1 MEKRLPILSKAEVY
15 SDPAPK
21 KKSKPNP
28 KIMPYKY
35 SEAKGRIYH
44 QLEDTIKHFEDLPS
58 FASPGDNIVSKIT
71 LHPSFLAKSY
81 FPKKLL
87 AQYDFKNLGSRE
99 TIIEPKK
106 AATEKQK
113 GVPLS
118 TSMYFISGTK
128 GNYQKLIS
136 DIQNDNLGDDC
147 ESDLIKLEEISFFD
161 AEDKVTEDALF
172 QNSHEQA
179 YEVVL
184 HASQENPE
192 VISSF
197 NTYIEKL
204 GGTVFHQHTR
214 TIKGL
219 TFCFVSINTKLVTEL
234 AKFVYVRV
242 VRIVPEL
249 RLSDRVKD
257 IQKPLVSRHTE
268 RLYDSSVSHSNV
280 AIFDAGLFEEDLNR
294 EEIRYFDLTD
304 LEGEDDPDNLLHGSL
319 VTSAFVFGD
328 AEELVSSSAFLNVDH
343 YKVYSQNDESSIGL
357 VKVLDRI
364 ESVLRTK
371 KYKFANIS
379 LGPEIPCPDNEPS
392 LWSSTLDDIASSG
405 DILIFVAVGNQG
417 GLINTKFGKAYAR
430 VQPPADMINGMA
442 VGSANSKGKNWQ
454 KASYSCVGPG
464 RRPGYVK
471 PDILCFG
478 GDTSEKLKLVSL
490 SDFSIKPVMGTS
502 YSTAL
507 MTRLAAKIDILTNH
521 QLNVATI
528 RALIL
533 HNADLGKRDKVEC
546 GWGGVFV
553 DAEDI
558 VFCSPNKVTL
568 IYQGRLENATGI
580 RAAVPCPST
589 LQDKASKL
597 SLDATM
603 CFYTDV
609 DQQHTS
615 SYTKAGIEVTFRPD
629 RHNVKE
635 GASQAHT
642 RSLFTKKK
650 ILGDEQ
656 SLREDAHKWETC
668 FKVHDSIMTK
678 GISMPTLDIRYL
690 TREEGQPISLKDLK
704 PMNFSLVIT
713 LSVKESACNLYQ
725 DILNEYDLL
734 VPLELAT
741 DAIVKAGEV

>member
-28 KIMPYKY
+28 KLMPYNY
-35 SEAKGRIYH
+35 TEAKGRIYH
-44 QLEDTIKHFEDLPS
+44 QLEDTIKHFNELPPS
-58 FASPGDNIVSKIT
+58 SSPDGKVVSKIT

-87 AQYDFKNLGSRE
+87 SQYDFKNLGSKE
-99 TIIEPKK
+99 VILEPEKV
-106 AATEKQK
+106 ATEKQK

-118 TSMYFISGTK
+118 TSMYFISGSK
-128 GNYQKLIS
+128 DNYQRLIT
-136 DIQNDNLGDDC
+136 DIQNDTLIDGCDT
-147 ESDLIKLEEISFFD
+147 DLVKLEEISFFD
-161 AEDKVTEDALF
+161 ADEKITENAL
-172 QNSHEQA
+172 QQTSHEQA

-184 HASQENPE
+184 HASRENQE
-192 VISSF
+192 VINSF
-197 NTYIEKL
+197 MTYIENL
-204 GGTVFHQHTR
+204 GGVVFHQHTR

-219 TFCFVSINTKLVTEL
+219 TFCFVSIDPKLVSEL

-257 IQKPLVSRHTE
+257 IQKPPVSVHRERSYDDSITHT
-268 RLYDSSVSHSNV
+268 NV
-280 AIFDAGLFEEDLNR
+280 AIFDAGLFEEDLDR
-294 EEIRYFDLTD
+294 DEIRYFDLTD
-304 LEGEDDPDNLLHGSL
+304 LDGEDDPDNLLHGSL

-328 AEELVSSSAFLNVDH
+328 AEEVVRSSEFLNVDH
-343 YKVYSQNDESSIGL
+343 FKVYSQNDESSIGL
-357 VKVLDRI
+357 VRVLDRI

-379 LGPEIPCPDNEPS
+379 LGPEIPCPDDEPS
-392 LWSSTLDDIASSG
+392 LWSSTLDDIASDG

-417 GLINTKFGKAYAR
+417 ALNNTKFGKAYAR
-430 VQPPADMINGMA
+430 VQPPADMINGIS
-442 VGSANSKGKNWQ
+442 VGSADSKKDKWGR
-454 KASYSCVGPG
+454 ASYSCIGPG
-464 RRPGYVK
+464 RRPGYIK

-478 GDTSEKLKLVSL
+478 GDTEEKLRLVSL

-507 MTRLAAKIDILTNH
+507 MTRLAAKVDLLTNH
-521 QLNVATI
+521 KLNVATI

-533 HNADLGKRDKVEC
+533 HNAELGARDKVEC
-546 GWGGVFV
+546 GWGRVLI
-553 DAEDI
+553 DAEDV

-568 IYQGRLENATGI
+568 IYQGQLENATGI
-580 RAAVPCPST
+580 RAALPCPST
-589 LQDKASKL
+589 LPDKAKKL

-635 GASQAHT
+635 GASQANT

-668 FKVHDSIMTK
+668 FKVHDNIMTK
-678 GISMPTLDIRYL
+678 GISMPMFDIRYL
-690 TREEGQPISLKDLK
+690 TREEGRPISLKDLK
-704 PMNFSLVIT
+704 PMNFSLVVT
-713 LSVKESACNLYQ
+713 LSVKDSSCNLYQ

-734 VPLELAT
+734 VPLELTT

>member
-28 KIMPYKY
+28 KKMPYQY
-35 SEAKGRIYH
+35 GEAKGRISH
-44 QLEDTIKHFEDLPS
+44 QLEDTIKHFDDLPS
-58 FASPGDNIVSKIT
+58 LSSPDGKVVSKLT

-87 AQYDFKNLGSRE
+87 AKYDFKNLGSKE
-99 TIIEPKK
+99 VVLEPEKV
-106 AATEKQK
+106 ATEKQK

-118 TSMYFISGTK
+118 TSMYFISGSK
-128 GNYQKLIS
+128 GNYQRLIS
-136 DIQNDNLGDDC
+136 DIQNDSLNDDC
-147 ESDLIKLEEISFFD
+147 ESDLVKLEEISFFD
-161 AEDKVTEDALF
+161 ADEKVTKDALE
-172 QNSHEQA
+172 QNSHEQV

-184 HASQENPE
+184 H
-192 VISSF
+192 ISNESHGIIDSF
-197 NTYIEKL
+197 GAYIEKL
-204 GGTVFHQHTR
+204 GGLVFHQHTR

-219 TFCFVSINTKLVTEL
+219 TFCFVSIDTKLVTEL

-257 IQKPLVSRHTE
+257 IQKPSVTAHNERQYDNSITHT
-268 RLYDSSVSHSNV
+268 NV
-280 AIFDAGLFEEDLNR
+280 AIFDAGLFDEDLDR
-294 EEIRYFDLTD
+294 EEVRYFDLTD
-304 LEGEDDPDNLLHGSL
+304 LDGEDDPDNLLHGSL

-328 AEELVSSSAFLNVDH
+328 AEEVVRSSEFLNVDH
-343 YKVYSQNDESSIGL
+343 FKVYSQNDESSIGL

-379 LGPEIPCPDNEPS
+379 LGPEIPCPDDEPS
-392 LWSSTLDDIASSG
+392 LWSSTLDDIASDG
-405 DILIFVAVGNQG
+405 DVLIFVAVGNQG
-417 GLINTKFGKAYAR
+417 ALINTKFGKAYAR
-430 VQPPADMINGMA
+430 VQPPADMINGMS
-442 VGSANSKGKNWQ
+442 VGSADSKGKDWQ
-454 KASYSCVGPG
+454 KASYSCIGPG

-478 GDTSEKLKLVSL
+478 GDANEKLRLVSL

-507 MTRLAAKIDILTNH
+507 MTRLASKIDLITN
-521 QLNVATI
+521 QELNVATI

-533 HNADLGKRDKVEC
+533 HNADLGKREKIEC
-546 GWGGVFV
+546 GWGRVFIE
-553 DAEDI
+553 AEDI
-558 VFCSPNKVTL
+558 VFCSQNRVTL
-568 IYQGRLENATGI
+568 IYQGQLENATGI
-580 RAAVPCPST
+580 RAALPCPST
-589 LQDKASKL
+589 LQSKASKL
-597 SLDATM
+597 ALDATM
-603 CFYTDV
+603 CFYTEV

-656 SLREDAHKWETC
+656 SLRQDAHKWETC
-668 FKVHDSIMTK
+668 FKVHDNIMTK

-704 PMNFSLVIT
+704 PMNFSLVVT
-713 LSVKESACNLYQ
+713 LSVQDAGCNLYQ

-734 VPLELAT
+734 VPLELVT

>member
-28 KIMPYKY
+28 KKMPYQI

-44 QLEDTIKHFEDLPS
+44 QLEDTVKHFDDLPTLS
-58 FASPGDNIVSKIT
+58 SPDDKVVSKIT

-87 AQYDFKNLGSRE
+87 AHYDFQNLGSKE
-99 TIIEPKK
+99 VILEPEKV
-106 AATEKQK
+106 ATEKQK

-118 TSMYFISGTK
+118 TSMYFISGTR
-128 GNYQKLIS
+128 GSYQKLIS

-161 AEDKVTEDALF
+161 ADEKITEDALS
-172 QNSHEQA
+172 QVSHEQA

-184 HASQENPE
+184 HASRENQEI
-192 VISSF
+192 ISSF
-197 NTYIEKL
+197 GTYIETL
-204 GGTVFHQHTR
+204 GGTFFHQQAR

-219 TFCFVSINTKLVTEL
+219 TFCFVSIDSKLVTEL

-257 IQKPLVSRHTE
+257 IQKPLINTHTD
-268 RLYDSSVSHSNV
+268 RFYDDSTSHTNV
-280 AIFDAGLFEEDLNR
+280 AIFDAGLFEEDLDR

-328 AEELVSSSAFLNVDH
+328 AEEVVRTSDFLNVDH
-343 YKVYSQNDESSIGL
+343 FKVYSRNDESSIGL

-379 LGPEIPCPDNEPS
+379 LGPEIPCPDDEPS
-392 LWSSTLDDIASSG
+392 LWSSTLDDIASEG
-405 DILIFVAVGNQG
+405 DVLIFVAVGNQG
-417 GLINTKFGKAYAR
+417 ALINTKFGKPYAR
-430 VQPPADMINGMA
+430 VQPPADMINGVS
-442 VGSANSKGKNWQ
+442 VGSADSKGENWQ
-454 KASYSCVGPG
+454 KASYSCIGPG

-478 GDTSEKLKLVSL
+478 GDNQEKLRLVSL
-490 SDFSIKPVMGTS
+490 SDFSIKPVIGTS

-507 MTRLAAKIDILTNH
+507 MTRLAAKIDILTN
-521 QLNVATI
+521 QKLNVATI

-533 HNADLGKRDKVEC
+533 HNANLGKRDKVEC
-546 GWGGVFV
+546 GWGRVFV
-553 DAEDI
+553 DAEEI
-558 VFCSPNKVTL
+558 VFCSQNKVTM
-568 IYQGRLENATGI
+568 IYQGKLENATGI
-580 RAAVPCPST
+580 RAALPCPST
-589 LQDKASKL
+589 IQAKANKL

-668 FKVHDSIMTK
+668 FKVHDNIMTK

-704 PMNFSLVIT
+704 PMNFSLVVT
-713 LSVKESACNLYQ
+713 LSVQDSKCNLYQ